1 MQENVLRSPIRTI
14 RPAAAVENYLAD
26 RSMPA
31 ATPAELGAVLREL
44 VSVGLDKLPMP
55 GDGHTMERWRALAAV
70 AAHDLG
76 LAKLYE
82 GHTDALAIL
91 TELDGPTPLA
101 HTTWGV
107 WAAEPPSA
115 RLRVLRDPDGRAR
128 LIGRK
133 AWCSGAALLSHAL
146 VTAWNQ
152 ADEQCL
158 VAVALAQDSIK
169 VNPEVWQAVGMGA
182 TASADVEFD
191 NSVGTFV
198 GIPGEYVNRPGFWH
212 GGAGI
217 AACWYGAATTLAE
230 ALRANV
236 AERSDVHAAAHLGAV
251 DIALAS
257 AAATLR
263 EAATRIDAAPEANA
277 CPLALRVRETAERAA
292 GIILE
297 RVGRALGA
305 GPLCRNARIAR
316 HMADLPIFVRQSH
329 AEHDLAHLGE
339 AMAKLAAGSW
349 AL

>member
-1 MQENVLRSPIRTI
+1 MQENALRSPIRTI

-26 RSMPA
+26 RSMPS
-31 ATPAELGAVLREL
+31 ATPAELGAVLRKL

-91 TELDGPTPLA
+91 TELDAPIPLV
-101 HTTWGV
+101 HTTWSV

-115 RLRVLRDPDGRAR
+115 KLRVVRDADGQAR
-128 LIGRK
+128 LTGRK
-133 AWCSGAALLSHAL
+133 AWCSGAAVLTHAL

-158 VAVALAQDSIK
+158 VAVELAQDGIK
-169 VNPEVWQAVGMGA
+169 LNPEPWQAVGMGA
-182 TASADVEFD
+182 TASADVEFL
-191 NSVGTFV
+191 NAAGAFV

-212 GGAGI
+212 GGAGV
-217 AACWYGAATTLAE
+217 AACWYGASATLAE
-230 ALRANV
+230 ALRADV

-251 DIALAS
+251 EIALAS
-257 AAATLR
+257 AAAILR
-263 EAATRIDAAPEANA
+263 EAAARIDVAPEANA
-277 CPLALRVRETAERAA
+277 CALALRVRETVERAA
-292 GIILE
+292 STTLE

-316 HMADLPIFVRQSH
+316 HVADLPIFVRQSH

>member
-1 MQENVLRSPIRTI
+1 MQENALRSPIRTI
-14 RPAAAVENYLAD
+14 RPATAVENYLAD
-26 RSMPA
+26 RSTPS
-31 ATPAELGAVLREL
+31 ATPAELGTVLREL

-70 AAHDLG
+70 AAHDVG

-91 TELDGPTPLA
+91 TELDGPMPLA

-115 RLRVLRDPDGRAR
+115 MLRVFRDPDGRAR

-133 AWCSGAALLSHAL
+133 AWCSGAGLLSHAL

-169 VNPEVWQAVGMGA
+169 VNPEMWQAVGMGA
-182 TASADVEFD
+182 TASADVEFN

-251 DIALAS
+251 EIALAS
-257 AAATLR
+257 AAAMLR